1 MFLICLVYTWLPSRL
16 LWCALTAQPSA
27 VLPTRTLHPVWS
39 AWASAGEARR
49 VSNYFFF
56 TSQDSKRRSFLLK
69 SPQESRSIPNI
80 YTYVWRWTFVRD
92 VVGKPAVAYWFI
104 LGRGRL
110 LVSYRCFL
118 LDYFAELP
126 IGLTACWNLRGF
138 NLRSSRSRNK
148 SWLSLVNSRNYLKGK
163 TNPSRL
169 EVGGKTNEHHR
180 SISME
185 ERETDCVQAHKERG
199 GKTGRGI

>member
-1 MFLICLVYTWLPSRL
+1 MLQRKTRMNQLPVVMFLICLVYTWLPSRL

-27 VLPTRTLHPVWS
+27 VLPTRTLHSVWS

-56 TSQDSKRRSFLLK
+56 TSRDSKRRSFLLK

-148 SWLSLVNSRNYLKGK
+148 SWL
-163 TNPSRL
+163 
-169 EVGGKTNEHHR
+169 
-180 SISME
+180 
-185 ERETDCVQAHKERG
+185 
-199 GKTGRGI
+199 